1 MKIWEFFLSPEALA
15 RQVGLLLV
23 VVALAMPTIGTVRAV
38 ALLAGVVGIILAI
51 VVKDPV
57 GLFWG
62 GLLAAVVLVR
72 MAVARGRGFGG
83 HLNAEEQ
90 MFHDKAVPSLS
101 VSQARQLLSI
111 GIWRDVA
118 AGTTLTRAGEA
129 VEELAFVTRG
139 QVDII
144 VDGKRVAEVAPGS
157 LVGEIGMSTG
167 DPATATAVCATP
179 VRYLGFEAR
188 RLYRLLDAHVDLQ
201 DAIEL
206 AIERSLRDKLDRS
219 NFAAAHP
226 GAKPMN

>member
-38 ALLAGVVGIILAI
+38 SLLAGVVGIILAI

-83 HLNAEEQ
+83 RLNAEEQ
-90 MFHDKAVPSLS
+90 MFHEKVVPSLNA
-101 VSQARQLLSI
+101 SQVRQLVAI
-111 GIWRDVA
+111 GRWRDVA

-206 AIERSLRDKLDRS
+206 AIERSLRDKLHRS
-219 NFAAAHP
+219 NFVAAHP
-226 GAKPMN
+226 GAKPAN